1 MGSRA
6 TALAPVEGGHRPIQ
20 YYCLNMKLLVALAL
34 LGLASAVP
42 GPDAY
47 YGYRGYYRPY
57 YYGRGWYGKRQAE
70 DETAAS
76 GPNPDAD
83 ADAHGW
89 GYGGYYRPYY
99 HGYYYGKRQAED
111 EPAASGPNPDA
122 DAHGW
127 GYGGYYR
134 PYYHGHYGKR
144 SANPNPQYQGWAV
157 YSGGHYGR

>member
-76 GPNPDAD
+76 GPNADADAHGWGYYGGYYRPYYHGYWYGKRQAEDETSASGPNPDAD

-89 GYGGYYRPYY
+89 GYRGYYRPYY
-99 HGYYYGKRQAED
+99 GWYG
-111 EPAASGPNPDA
+111 
-122 DAHGW
+122 
-127 GYGGYYR
+127 
-134 PYYHGHYGKR
+134 
-144 SANPNPQYQGWAV
+144 
-157 YSGGHYGR
+157 

>member
-42 GPDAY
+42 GPEPY

-83 ADAHGW
+83 AHGW

-99 HGYYYGKRQAED
+99 HGYYYGKR
-111 EPAASGPNPDA
+111 
-122 DAHGW
+122 
-127 GYGGYYR
+127 
-134 PYYHGHYGKR
+134 

-157 YSGGHYGR
+157 YSGGYYGR